1 MLQII
6 TQIHTRKT
14 GTNPAKFPRSPDI
27 RRVFDKILCSN
38 HSCSFLHS
46 CIYHWVASPTD
57 GSVGKESAYKLVDGG
72 SSLRLERS
80 PGEGNDN
87 PLQDSCLTEEPDRLQ
102 SMGSQRVRHDWVS
115 AKHPFTTE
123 FKGLSKSS
131 PPMQWSHSFGL
142 KSYVTK
148 GQTQLSN
155 WTATTHMASFKSSPS
170 HLYKVHMLQ
179 ATSKSHGVFQC
190 KRQSI
195 SYRWFLKIIWFH
207 ILCLYF
213 SVW

>member
-6 TQIHTRKT
+6 TQIHTRKN

-27 RRVFDKILCSN
+27 WRVFEKILCSN

-57 GSVGKESAYKLVDGG
+57 GSVGKESAYKLVDVG

-115 AKHPFTTE
+115 ANTRLPLNLRDYPSQVLQCNGLTPLDWSPMSQRVRHDLATE
-123 FKGLSKSS
+123 QQQPTWHHLRAPHRTSIRFICSKPPVNPMEYSS
-131 PPMQWSHSFGL
+131 VGDS
-142 KSYVTK
+142 
-148 GQTQLSN
+148 
-155 WTATTHMASFKSSPS
+155 
-170 HLYKVHMLQ
+170 LY
-179 ATSKSHGVFQC
+179 
-190 KRQSI
+190 
-195 SYRWFLKIIWFH
+195 H
-207 ILCLYF
+207 IGGP
-213 SVW
+213 